1 MGAQIAG
8 DNGKSAESRTGESG
22 RGTDSKSTG
31 DTRTGT
37 AGTAGTVG
45 TAGAGTAGTAGTE
58 KEKEEKK
65 SAGLAVVNEDEKR
78 EERNAKRRERYAQQK
93 AANGESV
100 KPRKVRQT
108 KNKASVPVNTE
119 QLNALVKT
127 VSAIIASRPDCDH
140 WLLTDKEIES
150 ITTPLAGIIAETE
163 AFAKIANNSNQI
175 ALAVACMTV
184 FAPRVFVT
192 ATKIKTKK
200 ETQKNARKIDE
211 TKKGTHGTDRRND
224 QSNAGHVAADSVD
237 DYSDKLYFGAAV
249 G

>member
-22 RGTDSKSTG
+22 RGTYSKSTG

-37 AGTAGTVG
+37 TGTAGTVG
-45 TAGAGTAGTAGTE
+45 TAGTAGTSGT
-58 KEKEEKK
+58 EKEEKK
-65 SAGLAVVNEDEKR
+65 SAGLAVVNDDEKR

-108 KNKASVPVNTE
+108 KNKATAPVNTE

-140 WLLTDKEIES
+140 WLLTDKEIDS

-211 TKKGTHGTDRRND
+211 TKKGTHGVDRRND